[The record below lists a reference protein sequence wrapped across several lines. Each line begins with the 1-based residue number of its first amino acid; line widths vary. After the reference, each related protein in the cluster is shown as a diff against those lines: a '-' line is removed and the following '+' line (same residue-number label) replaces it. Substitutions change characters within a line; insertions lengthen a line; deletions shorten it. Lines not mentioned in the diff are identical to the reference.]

1 MLSDLITI
9 IIPSKDEELYIG
21 HLLAEL
27 RQQGV
32 GKTRIIIADCSTDS
46 TREVIKDNSA
56 GLNVEVIQGG
66 PVSLAKNR
74 AARLATTPYLL
85 FIDADVRFFDSAV
98 ITNAVNTITRYDL
111 DLIGLRARC
120 YDGDLRAQ
128 IGFTLFN
135 LVNGVL
141 KYRAPFAVGAFFLT
155 RRDRFWEFGGFAE
168 RLSTSEDYFLSRQ
181 YSPKKFRLLKYH
193 FGQDS
198 RRFKRMGYLGMATY
212 LLKNF
217 WNRNNPDYWSK
228 LDNRY
233 WS

>member
-1 MLSDLITI
+1 MLSELITI

-21 HLLAEL
+21 YLLAEL

-32 GKTRIIIADCSTDS
+32 GKTRVIVADCSSDN
-46 TREVIKDNSA
+46 TRWVISQMQGDLNLEVI
-56 GLNVEVIQGG
+56 EGG

-141 KYRAPFAVGAFFLT
+141 KYRAPFAVGAFLLT
-155 RRDRFWEFGGFAE
+155 RRDRFWEFGGFRE
-168 RLSTSEDYFLSRQ
+168 NLSTSEDYFLSRQ

-217 WNRNNPDYWSK
+217 WNRNNPEYWSK

>member
-21 HLLAEL
+21 YLLAEL
-27 RQQGV
+27 QSQGV
-32 GKTRIIIADCSTDS
+32 GKTRVIVADCSSDR
-46 TREVIKDNSA
+46 TREVIELTKGD
-56 GLNVEVIQGG
+56 LNLEIIEGG

-74 AARLATTPYLL
+74 AAKLATTPYLL

-98 ITNAVNTITRYDL
+98 ITNAVNTITKYDL

-141 KYRAPFAVGAFFLT
+141 KYRAPFAVGAFLLT
-155 RRDRFWEFGGFAE
+155 RRDRFWEFGGFRE
-168 RLSTSEDYFLSRQ
+168 NLSTSEDYFLSRQ
-181 YSPKKFRLLKYH
+181 YSPSKFRLLKYH
-193 FGQDS
+193 FGQDR